1 MSTPQYFGRYQVLG
15 ELGRGAMGVVYR
27 GWDTQLERSVA
38 IKVINRE
45 SVTGG
50 MAEEIV
56 ARFLREAKL
65 AARVIHP
72 GVVVIH
78 DAGEQGGL
86 LFLVMEL
93 VEGESLAARL
103 RRGQYPTFDE
113 AMELTAQVA
122 EALGAAHQAGIVH
135 RDVKPANVLITK
147 DGRVKVSDF
156 GVAKAVGED
165 TGLTRTGTTVGSPA
179 YMSPEQVKGDRVDAR
194 SDLFS
199 LGVMLYEMLL
209 RKRPFPA
216 DTLTT
221 LVYQI
226 LNADPFADPQAFAG
240 LREEVVAFL
249 KWCLA
254 KDPDQRIPDAATFA
268 RTVRALAK
276 KQLDDTAS
284 TTLTMDSKRTLAME
298 TRGKRPSVPLVTV
311 LAVLAFLSVLGFVV
325 LRKPSPPPATV
336 LLGQATPTPE
346 LASEDAFLGEGLTS
360 IPPPAA
366 IPTPTARLTPTPI
379 PTPTARPTPVPQPTA
394 AAFAPTPLVPTPTP
408 TPTRPPVVATY
419 FGREGAVFNVS
430 PEEAL
435 VEIEGNIIGTADD
448 WDGKG
453 GGRVYRFP
461 KPGTYYAR
469 LSLQGYRTVWVAIV
483 ITPSAGD
490 EEADVDWEME
500 EL

>member
-50 MAEEIV
+50 VAEEIV

-65 AARVIHP
+65 AARVTHP

-78 DAGEQGGL
+78 DAGEQEGL

-103 RRGQYPTFDE
+103 RRGQYPTAAE

-135 RDVKPANVLITK
+135 RDVKPANVLIAK

-156 GVAKAVGED
+156 GVAKAVGEG

-179 YMSPEQVKGDRVDAR
+179 YMSPEQVKGDQVDAR

-268 RTVRALAK
+268 RRVRALAK

-284 TTLTMDSKRTLAME
+284 TTSTVALDSKRALAME
-298 TRGKRPSVPLVTV
+298 TRGKRKRPSVPLVTV

-336 LLGQATPTPE
+336 LISQATPTPE
-346 LASEDAFLGEGLTS
+346 LASEDAFLGEGLTP
-360 IPPPAA
+360 IPLPTA
-366 IPTPTARLTPTPI
+366 IPTPTARPAL
-379 PTPTARPTPVPQPTA
+379 VPQPTA
-394 AAFAPTPLVPTPTP
+394 AALAPTSAILVPTPTP

-435 VEIEGNIIGTADD
+435 VEIEGKVIGTADD

-461 KPGTYYAR
+461 NPGTYYAR

-483 ITPSAGD
+483 IAPSAGD
-490 EEADVDWEME
+490 EEADVDWELE

>member
-1 MSTPQYFGRYQVLG
+1 MSAPQYFGRYQVLS

-27 GWDTQLERSVA
+27 GWDPQLERPVA
-38 IKVINRE
+38 IKVINAE
-45 SVTGG
+45 SISGG
-50 MAEEIV
+50 VAEEIV

-65 AARVIHP
+65 AARVMHP

-78 DAGEQGGL
+78 DAGEQGGQ

-103 RRGQYPTFDE
+103 RRGQYPTAEE

-156 GVAKAVGED
+156 GVAKAVGEG

-179 YMSPEQVKGDRVDAR
+179 YMSPEQVKGELVDAR

-199 LGVMLYEMLL
+199 VGVMLYEMLL

-216 DTLTT
+216 ETLTT

-226 LNADPFADPQAFAG
+226 LNVDPFADPQALAG

-254 KDPDQRIPDAATFA
+254 KDPGQRIPDAATFA
-268 RTVRALAK
+268 RKVRALAK
-276 KQLDDTAS
+276 KQLTQTVS
-284 TTLTMDSKRTLAME
+284 TTPTVAIDAKAQQALSLE
-298 TRGKRPSVPLVTV
+298 TGGGKRKRRSVPLVAV
-311 LAVLAFLSVLGFVV
+311 VAVLAFLGVLGVFL
-325 LRKPSPPPATV
+325 LRKPSPLPSAV
-336 LLGQATPTPE
+336 LVGQATPTPG
-346 LASEDAFLGEGLTS
+346 LVAEDALLGESSAL
-360 IPPPAA
+360 IPSPTA
-366 IPTPTARLTPTPI
+366 IPTPTASPTPTP
-379 PTPTARPTPVPQPTA
+379 QPTTA
-394 AAFAPTPLVPTPTP
+394 ALAAPPVILVPTPTP
-408 TPTRPPVVATY
+408 TPTPPPVVATY

-435 VEIEGNIIGTADD
+435 VEIEGKIIGTADD

-453 GGRVYRFP
+453 GGKVYRFS

-483 ITPSAGD
+483 ITPSAD
-490 EEADVDWEME
+490 DKEADVDWEME

>member
-27 GWDTQLERSVA
+27 GWDPQLERPVA
-38 IKVINRE
+38 IKVINTE
-45 SVTGG
+45 SVGG
-50 MAEEIV
+50 VAEEIV

-65 AARVIHP
+65 AARVVHP

-78 DAGEQGGL
+78 DAGEQEGL

-93 VEGESLAARL
+93 VEGESLASRL
-103 RRGQYPTFDE
+103 RRGQYPTTQE
-113 AMELTAQVA
+113 AMEWAAQVA

-156 GVAKAVGED
+156 GVAKAVGEG
-165 TGLTRTGTTVGSPA
+165 TNLTRTGTTVGSPA
-179 YMSPEQVKGDRVDAR
+179 YMSPEQVKGEQVDAR

-226 LNADPFADPQAFAG
+226 LNVDPFADTQAFAG
-240 LREEVVAFL
+240 LREEVVGFL
-249 KWCLA
+249 KGCLA

-268 RTVRALAK
+268 RKVRALAK
-276 KQLDDTAS
+276 KQLDES
-284 TTLTMDSKRTLAME
+284 TTPT
-298 TRGKRPSVPLVTV
+298 VV
-311 LAVLAFLSVLGFVV
+311 LAAKKPQALSRENGEGTRRRLPLAAAAAALVFLAVLGFVF
-325 LRKPSPPPATV
+325 LRKPSPPPAAV
-336 LLGQATPTPE
+336 LVGQTTPTPVFGWE
-346 LASEDAFLGEGLTS
+346 NTSLGES
-360 IPPPAA
+360 PV
-366 IPTPTARLTPTPI
+366 PTPSPTAIPI
-379 PTPTARPTPVPQPTA
+379 PTASPIPTRQLPLAAPVPTPVI
-394 AAFAPTPLVPTPTP
+394 LVPTPTP

-419 FGREGAVFNVS
+419 LGREGAVFNVS

-435 VEIEGNIIGTADD
+435 VEIEGKIIGTADD

-453 GGRVYRFP
+453 GGQVYRFP
-461 KPGTYYAR
+461 QPGTYYAR

-483 ITPSAGD
+483 ITASAVD
-490 EEADVDWEME
+490 EEADVDWELE
-500 EL
+500 ELE